1 MFADKT
7 TFIMRDQLQGELQVT
22 EIEGTVEEIKSPSLA
37 EQLTKMIV
45 ATSAAFVASKVAERT
60 FDVLVA
66 KYRNRG

>member
-1 MFADKT
+1 MTK
-7 TFIMRDQLQGELQVT
+7 
-22 EIEGTVEEIKSPSLA
+22 IEGTVEEIKSPSLA

-66 KYRNRG
+66 KYRNRAS